1 MCSALAQ
8 PPSPELKPAQLL
20 NRSAILAR
28 WNQALSGSV
37 LQDIIGLQATTM
49 GVAAHLGIELAE
61 YDSRIRT
68 FIPDYDE
75 MLHAAAALIPPRA
88 RTIVDL
94 GAGTGALAER
104 CLQQAPGARIIGI
117 DADADVLALAAR
129 RLGTRAVLVRGSFL
143 RSSLPSCDAVVASF
157 ALHHVR
163 TKTAKAKLYSRIHAA
178 LRPGGVFVSVD
189 CHPSSNPAQARRQLR
204 AWKSHL
210 LRSYA
215 PAQAAALLESW
226 SHEDVYVPLESE
238 VRLIERANFAVEVL
252 WRKGAFAVLMGK
264 RAKTGQSRLTRGLRL
279 P

>member
-1 MCSALAQ
+1 M
-8 PPSPELKPAQLL
+8 PP
-20 NRSAILAR
+20 
-28 WNQALSGSV
+28 
-37 LQDIIGLQATTM
+37 ATAM

-61 YDSRIRT
+61 YDFRIRT
-68 FIPDYDE
+68 FIPAYDE
-75 MLHAAAALIPPRA
+75 MLNAAAALVPPHA
-88 RTIVDL
+88 RTLVDL
-94 GAGTGALAER
+94 GTGTGALAAR
-104 CLQQAPGARIIGI
+104 CLQQAPAARIIGI
-117 DADADVLALAAR
+117 DADADILALAAR
-129 RLGTRAVLVRGSFL
+129 RLGTRAVLIRGSFL
-143 RSSLPSCDAVVASF
+143 RSSLPSCDAAVASF

-163 TKTAKAKLYSRIHAA
+163 TKTAKAKLYSRIYAA

-238 VRLIERANFAVEVL
+238 LRLMEQVNFAVEVL

-264 RAKTGQSRLTRGLRL
+264 RAKRGPSSLVRGLRL